1 MDEVVAYQIV
11 VAGVLSDRWYDW
23 FENLTIRLDQDPAG
37 EPVTI
42 LSGLIADQAAL
53 RGILERI
60 WDLNMTLLAV
70 SRTGANEV
78 KEQDDERHK

>member
-23 FENLTIRLDQDPAG
+23 FENLTICLDQDPAG

-42 LSGLIADQAAL
+42 LNGLIADQAAL

-78 KEQDDERHK
+78 KEQDNE